1 MTPDLRLDEWLAR
14 AAAALELDAPSA
26 EDTRAV
32 LNVVR
37 EVAHGVHRPAAPLA
51 AYLIG
56 MAVGRGADPTA
67 ARLAVAALVPR
78 DAPAG
83 EAP

>member
-1 MTPDLRLDEWLAR
+1 MIPGPQLDEWLAR
-14 AAAALELDAPSA
+14 AAAALDLDTLSA

-37 EVAHGVHRPAAPLA
+37 EVAHGVQRPAAPLA

-56 MAVGRGADPTA
+56 VAVGRGADPTA
-67 ARLAVAALVPR
+67 ARVAVAALVPQ
-78 DAPAG
+78 DAQAR